1 MASLC
6 SVGCEEG
13 GGCWFSGR
21 RKGQESRRRGGCRT
35 EGAAVEGRCANRE
48 FAGERRYRVWCPP
61 GRASTI
67 DCRFGRGGGS
77 GWRAES
83 LRGDNTEAC
92 CEVAGEQSERTGQ
105 RRATGWDGF
114 WAAVVVSGRLKSRT
128 PRRAGLG
135 VGRAVGGSI
144 SVRAAA
150 GG

>member
-1 MASLC
+1 MV
-6 SVGCEEG
+6 VGLAAAEKV
-13 GGCWFSGR
+13 R
-21 RKGQESRRRGGCRT
+21 SRGDAEAVELKAPQWRGGAPIGSSLAKGGTGC
-35 EGAAVEGRCANRE
+35 
-48 FAGERRYRVWCPP
+48 WCPP

>member
-1 MASLC
+1 MV
-6 SVGCEEG
+6 VGLAAAEKV
-13 GGCWFSGR
+13 R
-21 RKGQESRRRGGCRT
+21 SRGDAEAVELKAPQWRGGAPIGSSLAKGGT
-35 EGAAVEGRCANRE
+35 ECGARRVGLQLLIAALGVAV
-48 FAGERRYRVWCPP
+48 
-61 GRASTI
+61 
-67 DCRFGRGGGS
+67 GS